1 MPPLQNFLY
10 NVQKGR
16 KDVPSGPAC
25 QKSLAE
31 FAAIGGK

>member
-16 KDVPSGPAC
+16 KDVPSGPRLFFY
-25 QKSLAE
+25 SRP
-31 FAAIGGK
+31 FPVSR